1 MTNKE
6 TIYRQDV
13 LDLAKKGILV
23 SNGNY
28 ESVCKAI
35 NELPPVNPIEPCGD
49 AIGRAEAIKIASG
62 YCHPSNVAKELAEL
76 PPVNPQPCEDAI
88 SRQAVI
94 DSLHSK
100 FADGF
105 DSDRWWN
112 SMSVLYAINKV
123 PPVNPTKTG
132 QKTGHWIKMLLTD
145 MSDIAGQCSECGF
158 IHKFIGGHTA
168 QYNYCPNCGARMESE
183 E

>member
-1 MTNKE
+1 M
-6 TIYRQDV
+6 QD
-13 LDLAKKGILV
+13 DL
-23 SNGNY
+23 
-28 ESVCKAI
+28 
-35 NELPPVNPIEPCGD
+35 
-49 AIGRAEAIKIASG
+49 
-62 YCHPSNVAKELAEL
+62 
-76 PPVNPQPCEDAI
+76 I

-132 QKTGHWIKMLLTD
+132 WHIAHGMYDDRFWCSCGYIKPID
-145 MSDIAGQCSECGF
+145 SSMSEW
-158 IHKFIGGHTA
+158 K
-168 QYNYCPNCGARMESE
+168 YCPVCGAKQEIE
-183 E
+183 EA